1 MIFLRFEVIVLV
13 LLLCARASTHILQ
26 HVSDTEL
33 EAVNRRL
40 TDEKGERLLLKND
53 VENLMVEMKE
63 VQREL
68 KGSIP
73 NRNIGTSRQEI
84 YFNAKLSKHTTVTD
98 GHTVIFDMVVENVGD
113 CYNEITGIFRATVS
127 GMYQFSITMTSR
139 GKGQYAHIQLMK
151 NGKEIGRVFCGS
163 DTTNWAQVGSLVIFT
178 HLDVDDEVY
187 ARELP
192 EHTGHLYGNNW
203 CSFAGGLV

>member
-68 KGSIP
+68 KGICL
-73 NRNIGTSRQEI
+73 
-84 YFNAKLSKHTTVTD
+84 Y
-98 GHTVIFDMVVENVGD
+98 
-113 CYNEITGIFRATVS
+113 
-127 GMYQFSITMTSR
+127 
-139 GKGQYAHIQLMK
+139 
-151 NGKEIGRVFCGS
+151 
-163 DTTNWAQVGSLVIFT
+163 
-178 HLDVDDEVY
+178 VY
-187 ARELP
+187 RCFLQ
-192 EHTGHLYGNNW
+192 
-203 CSFAGGLV
+203 